1 MVRNTDM
8 PRWTLGLGKRLIS
21 RRFGQRQM
29 DLGRKRG
36 KYEYLCSPHAV
47 QRHTTTRD
55 ARRTQLTV
63 PRMRSNDGA
72 VDSHGRFWVGMMT
85 DLKDYELKNEGVLFR
100 LDPDLSLHRMIE
112 NTAISNGIGWSLDNK
127 TMYIIDT
134 PTRHVFAYDFDAETG
149 AITNKRV
156 FFTPAE
162 GTGMPDGFA
171 MDEEGYLWIAL
182 YSGGKVVRVSPDGEL
197 AGEVSVPAKCPT
209 CAAFVGTNLYI
220 TSADEK
226 GEESNFGGKLYKV
239 NVGVKGRPKNKFR
252 LAG

>member
-1 MVRNTDM
+1 MRSICSLKVDPT
-8 PRWTLGLGKRLIS
+8 
-21 RRFGQRQM
+21 RR
-29 DLGRKRG
+29 
-36 KYEYLCSPHAV
+36 E
-47 QRHTTTRD
+47 HTGCLWNK
-55 ARRTQLTV
+55 LTV
-63 PRMRSNDGA
+63 LRMRSNDGA

-127 TMYIIDT
+127 TMYIFDT

-149 AITNKRV
+149 KIANKRV

-171 MDEEGYLWIAL
+171 MDEEGCLWVAL
-182 YSGGKVVRVSPDGEL
+182 YSGGKVVRVSPS
-197 AGEVSVPAKCPT
+197 GEVVGEVLVPAKCPT
-209 CAAFVGTNLYI
+209 CAAFVGTDLYI

-226 GEESNFGGKLYKV
+226 GEESDFGGRLYKA

-252 LAG
+252 LAV